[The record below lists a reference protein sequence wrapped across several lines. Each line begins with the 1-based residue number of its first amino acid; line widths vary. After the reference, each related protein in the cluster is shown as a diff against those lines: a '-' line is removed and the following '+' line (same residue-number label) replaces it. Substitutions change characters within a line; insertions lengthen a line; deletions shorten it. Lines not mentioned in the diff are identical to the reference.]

1 MRIYKRI
8 ITISL
13 ITGMMASVLACGT
26 IGDLLPETTVAPEP
40 ETGAAVV
47 AEPSPVVEGK
57 PTATPEPQPTA
68 IEVPTETSNTV
79 LLDYGF
85 GLRLD
90 GKVPLQFAGW
100 SEESATVE
108 QGLISFPYEGVSAM
122 LSWFP
127 AVVAP
132 QQTVADGYG
141 RLRDAQPALTFE
153 GISDG
158 PIEISGAQGGL
169 FGGFRVLDPAGTAVG
184 GGFVA
189 GWICPQNATT
199 YALQVTGPDATVVQ
213 IRFQRLV
220 SYFRCLTPV
229 TEEAA
234 PES

>member
-1 MRIYKRI
+1 MTIYKRI
-8 ITISL
+8 ITIGL
-13 ITGMMASVLACGT
+13 ITGMMATVLACGAKPDT
-26 IGDLLPETTVAPEP
+26 GVVPEQPAEEVAVASEQP
-40 ETGAAVV
+40 AAVV
-47 AEPSPVVEGK
+47 EAEPTS
-57 PTATPEPQPTA
+57 TPAPQPTA
-68 IEVPTETSNTV
+68 VEVPTETSNTV

-90 GKVPLQFAGW
+90 GNVPVQFAGW

-108 QGLISFPYEGVSAM
+108 QGLISFPYEGASAM

-141 RLRDAQPALTFE
+141 RLREAQPALTFE

-158 PIEISGAQGGL
+158 PIEVSGAQGGL
-169 FGGFRVLDPAGTAVG
+169 YGGFRVLDPAGTAVG

-189 GWICPQNATT
+189 GWICPQNSTT

-220 SYFRCLTPV
+220 SYFRCLTPAA
-229 TEEAA
+229 EEAA

>member
-1 MRIYKRI
+1 MTIYKRI
-8 ITISL
+8 ITIGL
-13 ITGMMASVLACGT
+13 IAGMMATVLACGAK
-26 IGDLLPETTVAPEP
+26 PEIPVAPEA
-40 ETGAAVV
+40 EEEVVV
-47 AEPSPVVEGK
+47 AVEPSPVVETQ
-57 PTATPEPQPTA
+57 PTSTPEPQPTA
-68 IEVPTETSNTV
+68 VEVPTETSNTI

-90 GKVPLQFAGW
+90 GNVPVQFAGW
-100 SEESATVE
+100 SEASATEE
-108 QGLISFPYEGVSAM
+108 QGLISFPYEGASAM

-158 PIEISGAQGGL
+158 PIEVSGAQGGL
-169 FGGFRVLDPAGTAVG
+169 YGGFRVLDAAGTALG

-220 SYFRCLTPV
+220 SYFRCLTPA

>member
-1 MRIYKRI
+1 MTIYKRI
-8 ITISL
+8 ITIGL
-13 ITGMMASVLACGT
+13 ITGLMATVLACGAK
-26 IGDLLPETTVAPEP
+26 PETTVVPEP
-40 ETGAAVV
+40 TEEVAVAVEQPAAVE
-47 AEPSPVVEGK
+47 AEPTSDP
-57 PTATPEPQPTA
+57 APQPTA
-68 IEVPTETSNTV
+68 VEVPTETSNTV

-90 GKVPLQFAGW
+90 GNVPVQFAGW

-108 QGLISFPYEGVSAM
+108 QGLISFPYEGASAM

-141 RLRDAQPALTFE
+141 RLREAQPALTFE

-158 PIEISGAQGGL
+158 PIEVSGAQGGL
-169 FGGFRVLDPAGTAVG
+169 YGGFRVLDPAGTAVG

-189 GWICPQNATT
+189 GWICPQNSTT

-220 SYFRCLTPV
+220 SYFRCLTPAS
-229 TEEAA
+229 EEAA